1 MVKSLAITRQQGTA
15 RARRTGFALADVIVA
30 TVILGAALAVLI
42 GLAGR
47 AVSSQALG
55 QELSNAAHLA
65 DEQLQLVL
73 ARGPDDYVRR
83 FPVQG
88 TCEAPFE
95 SYKYALTFAGGTSVG
110 DPYKVSAT
118 ITWNSGGGGGAGR
131 ALTIDTLMAP
141 RTGNPGGEVDPLRT
155 PPTTIDRTLTQ

>member
-1 MVKSLAITRQQGTA
+1 MVSRASAIAGSRS
-15 RARRTGFALADVIVA
+15 GFALADVIVA

-47 AVSSQALG
+47 AVSSQAFG

-65 DEQLQLVL
+65 DEQLQMVL
-73 ARGPDDYVRR
+73 ARGPDDYPRR

-95 SYKYALTFAGGTSVG
+95 SYKYVLAFSGGTSLG

-118 ITWNSGGGGGAGR
+118 ITWNTIGTPRS
-131 ALTIDTLMAP
+131 LTIDTLIAG
-141 RTGNPGGEVDPLRT
+141 RSGNPDGETDPIRT
-155 PPTTIDRTLTQ
+155 PPAAVDRTLTTQ

>member
-1 MVKSLAITRQQGTA
+1 MVKGLPIRAMHKGTCA
-15 RARRTGFALADVIVA
+15 SRTGFALADVIVA

-95 SYKYALTFAGGTSVG
+95 NYKFALSFAGGTSVG

-118 ITWNSGGGGGAGR
+118 ITWNSGGGGAGR

-141 RTGNPGGEVDPLRT
+141 RTGNPDGEVDPLRT